1 MSLAEAWFLDTYMA
15 TGGSPDTEHP
25 CGLVATWT
33 VNIHKE
39 PGCDK
44 TMNPDMALGSSLGL
58 EVTMAS
64 GGKQACG
71 PPLSPNLSHIY
82 PPSILRA
89 NCLGGYVCVHLCALY
104 VLFLKP
110 NS

>member
-1 MSLAEAWFLDTYMA
+1 MAISGNRSHEHQHRQCVAVAWA
-15 TGGSPDTEHP
+15 
-25 CGLVATWT
+25 
-33 VNIHKE
+33 
-39 PGCDK
+39 
-44 TMNPDMALGSSLGL
+44 MNPDMALGSSLGL
-58 EVTMAS
+58 EVSMAS

-82 PPSILRA
+82 PPILRA
-89 NCLGGYVCVHLCALY
+89 NCLGGYVCAHLCALY